1 MSEFTVRQTCYFSAA
16 HVLRDYPAA
25 CEKLH
30 GHNYKVIIEVTA
42 SQLDKLGMVLDYLD
56 IENIANKY
64 VKKLDHQYINNI
76 KPFDEI
82 NPTTENI
89 AYWLYQNIKPEI
101 TDFTKNRASLRSITI
116 WETDHNC
123 ISYQELEEN

>member
-1 MSEFTVRQTCYFSAA
+1 MGRFTVRQTCYFSAA
-16 HVLRDYPAA
+16 HVLRGYPAG

-30 GHNYKVIIEVTA
+30 GHNYKVILEVTA
-42 SQLDKLGMVLDYLD
+42 SELDSLGMVLDYID
-56 IENIANKY
+56 IERIANIY

-89 AYWLYQNIKPEI
+89 AYWLYQNIRPEI
-101 TDFTKNRASLRSITI
+101 IAFSLNRADLKSITI

-123 ISYQELEEN
+123 VGYQELEEN